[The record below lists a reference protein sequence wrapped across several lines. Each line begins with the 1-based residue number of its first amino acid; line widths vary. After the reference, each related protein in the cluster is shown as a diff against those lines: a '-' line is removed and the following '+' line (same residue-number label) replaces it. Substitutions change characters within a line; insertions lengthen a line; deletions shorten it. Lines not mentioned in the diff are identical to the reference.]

1 MAISVNNS
9 VHIENYDILQTIGE
23 GQFAKVKLARHVLTK
38 EVVAIKVIQKT
49 NQSSSGLKEWNQEIN
64 SLKTV
69 SHANIV
75 KLLEV
80 IDTEEALFIVMEYVS
95 GGDLFTY
102 LEAKGR
108 LTEGEARGLFRQL
121 VSALQ
126 HCHQRGVVHR
136 DLKLGNLL
144 LDANNNVKISDFGLS
159 NQWHPGKK
167 LDTFCGSPAYMAPEL
182 FLRMPYTGPEVDVW
196 SLGVIL
202 YTMVTCLLYTS
213 PSPRDRQKSRM
224 PSSA

>member
-1 MAISVNNS
+1 PVLLPGKSHGRRSLV

-49 NQSSSGLKEWNQEIN
+49 NQSSSGLKEWNQEID
-64 SLKTV
+64 
-69 SHANIV
+69 I
-75 KLLEV
+75 

-95 GGDLFTY
+95 GGDLSTY

-144 LDANNNVKISDFGLS
+144 LDANNNVKISDFG
-159 NQWHPGKK
+159 
-167 LDTFCGSPAYMAPEL
+167 
-182 FLRMPYTGPEVDVW
+182 RMLMFNLPTEV
-196 SLGVIL
+196 L
-202 YTMVTCLLYTS
+202 
-213 PSPRDRQKSRM
+213 
-224 PSSA
+224 

>member
-49 NQSSSGLKEWNQEIN
+49 NQSSSGLKEWNPEIN
-64 SLKTV
+64 SLKTI
-69 SHANIV
+69 SHPNIV

-95 GGDLFTY
+95 GGDLSTY

-144 LDANNNVKISDFGLS
+144 LDANNNAKISDFSLS
-159 NQWHPGKK
+159 NQWHPQKK
-167 LDTFCGSPAYMAPEL
+167 LDTFCGSPTFMAPEL
-182 FLRMPYTGPEVDVW
+182 FLGMPYTGQRRMCGASAVQHGNWILPLRRTRF
-196 SLGVIL
+196 LGAAAACI
-202 YTMVTCLLYTS
+202 
-213 PSPRDRQKSRM
+213 
-224 PSSA
+224 

>member
-1 MAISVNNS
+1 STPAHAPRHTV
-9 VHIENYDILQTIGE
+9 ETKRPQGLLLILDTIGE
-23 GQFAKVKLARHVLTK
+23 GQFAKVKLAQHVLTK

-49 NQSSSGLKEWNQEIN
+49 NQKIN
-64 SLKTV
+64 SLKTI
-69 SHANIV
+69 SHPNIV

-95 GGDLFTY
+95 GGDLSTY

-144 LDANNNVKISDFGLS
+144 LDANNNAKISDFSLS
-159 NQWHPGKK
+159 NHGKSLK
-167 LDTFCGSPAYMAPEL
+167 EPPA
-182 FLRMPYTGPEVDVW
+182 
-196 SLGVIL
+196 
-202 YTMVTCLLYTS
+202 
-213 PSPRDRQKSRM
+213 SRM
-224 PSSA
+224 CLMRKAPPLLGNPRICPSHSLWPHPEKEGGGWENLEMAL